1 MASGQERRYWDSTC
15 FIAIL
20 NDEEPWSST
29 CQRILD
35 KARQGALELVISPIT
50 MAETVRP
57 RGTSAPIPKK
67 HQQTILD
74 FFDNDFIHLRVI
86 DRLVARRS
94 LDLCWNLGL
103 HPRDAL
109 HVAAA
114 LEERCSIFET
124 MDSKITMQN
133 GLEGMKIRNPFLP
146 QQEVL
151 LARMLHEGCDF
162 AFCRVDWLFSEHF
175 RQGGQRLRAWR
186 VGT

>member
-1 MASGQERRYWDSTC
+1 MASGQERRYWDSAC

-57 RGTSAPIPKK
+57 KGSSAPIPKK
-67 HQQTILD
+67 HQQTVLD
-74 FFDNDFIHLRVI
+74 FFDNDFMHLRVI

-114 LEERCSIFET
+114 LEERCNILET
-124 MDSKITMQN
+124 MDSKITRQN

-146 QQEVL
+146 QQDVL
-151 LARMLHEGCDF
+151 LGD
-162 AFCRVDWLFSEHF
+162 
-175 RQGGQRLRAWR
+175 RQ
-186 VGT
+186 

>member
-57 RGTSAPIPKK
+57 KGSSAPIPKK
-67 HQQTILD
+67 HQQMVLD
-74 FFDNDFIHLRVI
+74 FFDNDFMHLRVI

-114 LEERCSIFET
+114 LEERCNIFET
-124 MDSKITMQN
+124 MDSRITRQN

-151 LARMLHEGCDF
+151 LGD
-162 AFCRVDWLFSEHF
+162 
-175 RQGGQRLRAWR
+175 RQ
-186 VGT
+186 